1 MRYKGSKIHRI
12 IRNFMFQGGDFDR
25 GNGTGGESPLYGKK
39 WDEETTELDMVRW
52 GQLAMANNGPGTQNS
67 QFFITLKLG

>member
-12 IRNFMFQGGDFDR
+12 IRSFMFQGGDFDR
-25 GNGTGGESPLYGKK
+25 GNGTGGESSLYGKK

-67 QFFITLKLG
+67 